1 MFSLI
6 VYLGENNSLKKQIF
20 DLTNKINLIT
30 TSGDKSDLAILY
42 SKTNFELQEAE
53 RAKLRLASEVDVLN
67 GLIEATSSLLDKDQ
81 SSLKRA
87 KSALS
92 ESEKEKERNIVYA
105 EYLKKQLQ
113 SMYTHTREQEY
124 KWRALL
130 NDKNLIVDKEKEQI
144 SFDFKMESELLN
156 FNIVY
161 IYHYIVFII
170 GPGS

>member
-6 VYLGENNSLKKQIF
+6 VYLGENNTLKKQIF

-30 TSGDKSDLAILY
+30 TGGDKSDLAILY

-105 EYLKKQLQ
+105 EYLK
-113 SMYTHTREQEY
+113 
-124 KWRALL
+124 
-130 NDKNLIVDKEKEQI
+130 
-144 SFDFKMESELLN
+144 
-156 FNIVY
+156 
-161 IYHYIVFII
+161 
-170 GPGS
+170 